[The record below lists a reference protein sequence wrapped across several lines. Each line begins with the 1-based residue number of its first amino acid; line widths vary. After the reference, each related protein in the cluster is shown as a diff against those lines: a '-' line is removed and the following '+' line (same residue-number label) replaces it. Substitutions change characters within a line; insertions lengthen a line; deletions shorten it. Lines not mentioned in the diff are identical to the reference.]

1 MLQNMTREEASAK
14 IGSMDVPSNKTP
26 LPPQDIIDALGGV
39 PVPLMRKKKSSSPL
53 YLGIGVIFLSLVL
66 VVAVVGLSNTSP
78 SSPATVESN
87 IIKPEDRTEAY
98 RDIAVSSTI
107 IIGFTSSMNE
117 KDFVT
122 SATMFHEDSVIKLQG
137 ISEDV
142 IQDYV
147 GTNVDWS
154 SCEVVEQDAYRAA
167 TLKVT
172 DSKTYQIQ
180 YIPVSCST
188 FSGTTRL
195 LEFDMRHVDSE
206 QPRIFDIIARVL

>member
-1 MLQNMTREEASAK
+1 
-14 IGSMDVPSNKTP
+14 
-26 LPPQDIIDALGGV
+26 
-39 PVPLMRKKKSSSPL
+39 
-53 YLGIGVIFLSLVL
+53 
-66 VVAVVGLSNTSP
+66 
-78 SSPATVESN
+78 
-87 IIKPEDRTEAY
+87 
-98 RDIAVSSTI
+98 
-107 IIGFTSSMNE
+107 MNE